1 MQLLTRLSYLQFPEV
16 LLRLREIYRKRVYV
30 MCVALPGTVIEV
42 RERTAVVDFSGNQV
56 ETRSGLVEVE
66 PGDRVL
72 VHAGMILQK
81 VSQTEVEELEELF
94 CDLEASAAGA

>member
-1 MQLLTRLSYLQFPEV
+1 
-16 LLRLREIYRKRVYV
+16 

-42 RERTAVVDFSGNQV
+42 RDRTALVDFSGNRV
-56 ETRSGLVEVE
+56 ETRSGFVDIQ

-81 VSQTEVEELEELF
+81 VSETEAEELEELF
-94 CDLEASAAGA
+94 QSLEESVS